1 MKPIKFSKKLRFTK
15 ETVADLTSKEKSAVH
30 GGWEEEPKPS
40 YLLHECTITA
50 CQTECP
56 SGGVPCNYC

>member
-15 ETVADLTSKEKSAVH
+15 ETVADLNSKEMNEAHAGVIIVEVETY
-30 GGWEEEPKPS
+30 GTV
-40 YLLHECTITA
+40 Y
-50 CQTECP
+50 QTQCP